1 MLTTTTVYN
10 TAISASVRKI
20 KAKAEFY
27 QGSALVD
34 TYTDEDRIIS
44 FDI

>member
-1 MLTTTTVYN
+1 MLTTTTAYN

-27 QGSALVD
+27 QGSALVN